1 MTPPHLPLALQW
13 LADARAAWEAAP
25 TPEALDRYR
34 RAMAGVLFLQGL
46 ASTDHRRGQAPDLLT
61 TTTER
66 TA

>member
-34 RAMAGVLFLQGL
+34 RAMEGVLFLQGL
-46 ASTDHRRGQAPDLLT
+46 QSHDHRPAQAPDLLT
-61 TTTER
+61 TTER
-66 TA
+66 TT

>member
-1 MTPPHLPLALQW
+1 MTPPHLPIALGW

-46 ASTDHRRGQAPDLLT
+46 ASTDHRPPGQEALPLPSG
-61 TTTER
+61 ER
-66 TA
+66 LP